1 VGLLEVFYAPEKLFE
16 EVGKTSQWRLAL
28 IAVLLL
34 TVATT
39 IARSFVVSPGDMVRS
54 QIEGTRVAEQLGPE
68 KIEQMV
74 HDANSTSGQVRTY
87 ASGIIGA
94 IVITLIVAALLF
106 GLAQIASAGTS
117 YKKILSVTAYS
128 SFAYGLV
135 ANFGGIIVLGMM
147 SDPVGAEMTNLIKL
161 NPTLFM
167 DKAATSKALYSIAS
181 SFDLLS
187 FWMIFLLAL
196 GISKVSVRMS
206 LAKGVIIVLIP
217 WVLYVLAKAGIAT
230 LF

>member
-1 VGLLEVFYAPEKLFE
+1 MGLLEVFYAPEKLFE